1 MHKIKGPI
9 NYKSFKP
16 NDIKFIPLEFT
27 KKLNLNQILR
37 THPKGKEYAH
47 LLEEH
52 SQYPLFLDSAGEVL
66 SMPPIINS
74 DYTGKVTE
82 KTKAVFIECSGFEF
96 KYLMPSLN
104 VIVAALVDRGGE
116 LQTVKVVYPEK
127 EIVTPNLKLKK
138 IKINW
143 KYIEKRTGL
152 SIGKKNIIKLLKQAN
167 YKVKDKGN
175 NLELEYSSIRQ
186 DIMHPVD
193 VVEDVTIRYG
203 YNNIEPISPKLITTQ
218 KINKINLFNKKIA
231 NILIGTGSQEILS
244 YTLTNKNNLIE
255 KMNLKNIK
263 VVEVDNPVSKNWS
276 SFRTWITPCLMEFLS
291 KNTNKEYPQQ
301 IFEIGEVVV
310 FDKNAE
316 TKTKNPV
323 RVAWAKADK
332 KSDFTDA
339 KQILDFLMNAIGL
352 DYSIEEIK
360 HDSFIEGRVGRV
372 FVKNKSVA
380 YVGEINPKVLSNFR
394 IDMPVCTFELNLTE
408 ICKLVKK

>member
-1 MHKIKGPI
+1 MPTIEISKKDLFNLIGKNLTKKELEEDLMLVKGELESINGNVLKVEIADTNRPDLWSSEGIAREIKTKYGKTNNLSFEKLKNSGLIVKVDKNLKKIRPKTVCAVIKNLKLTHEILSQLIQLQEKICETFGNKRKEVAIGVYDLHKIKGPI

-152 SIGKKNIIKLLKQAN
+152 SIGKKK
-167 YKVKDKGN
+167 Y
-175 NLELEYSSIRQ
+175 Y
-186 DIMHPVD
+186 
-193 VVEDVTIRYG
+193 
-203 YNNIEPISPKLITTQ
+203 
-218 KINKINLFNKKIA
+218 
-231 NILIGTGSQEILS
+231 
-244 YTLTNKNNLIE
+244 
-255 KMNLKNIK
+255 
-263 VVEVDNPVSKNWS
+263 
-276 SFRTWITPCLMEFLS
+276 
-291 KNTNKEYPQQ
+291 
-301 IFEIGEVVV
+301 
-310 FDKNAE
+310 
-316 TKTKNPV
+316 
-323 RVAWAKADK
+323 
-332 KSDFTDA
+332 
-339 KQILDFLMNAIGL
+339 
-352 DYSIEEIK
+352 
-360 HDSFIEGRVGRV
+360 
-372 FVKNKSVA
+372 
-380 YVGEINPKVLSNFR
+380 
-394 IDMPVCTFELNLTE
+394 
-408 ICKLVKK
+408 